1 MPHLKVYLGIYKVN
15 YFVELQ
21 VKALGD
27 TKLAAAAAA
36 GADTAALVTS
46 VNAQL
51 NLIINAINGYATPSC

>member
-1 MPHLKVYLGIYKVN
+1 M
-15 YFVELQ
+15 
-21 VKALGD
+21 KALGD

-51 NLIINAINGYATPSC
+51 DLIINAINGYATPSC